1 MRKRNSWIE
10 RRIRVPQA
18 WVHWTQATRWR
29 GFAKLSL
36 YETIVFVI
44 AELRQDDVVAKSQS
58 IAFTLFISVFPAL
71 LVIFTLLPHL
81 PISIGVIDTLEDYI
95 YSVLPGQSSK
105 LAMDLIRDILER
117 PRGGLLSFSFILALY
132 FSSNGIMRLMRA
144 FDKASYRHTFLER
157 SIVETRLIAL
167 ALTAA
172 LSGQLLLSLA
182 LATFGTEVSLYLQE
196 VFGLNV
202 GSRLLISALQYLL
215 IGGFIY
221 VGIAIVFRYGAAT
234 VTRFPFFTPGAF
246 LATGMIL
253 LTSLGFAVYVNNL
266 DSINKLYGSIGTV
279 LIFLIWLQL
288 NILWILIGYE
298 LNAGI
303 AVMRNV
309 KTMDRANAETF
320 T

>member
-1 MRKRNSWIE
+1 MAKPRSWIE
-10 RRIRVPQA
+10 RRVRLPKS
-18 WVHWTQATRWR
+18 WLLWTQVTTFR

-36 YETIVFVI
+36 YDTAIFLIE
-44 AELRQDDVVAKSQS
+44 ELRQDDLIAKSQS
-58 IAFTLFISVFPAL
+58 IAFTLFLSVFPGL
-71 LVIFTLLPHL
+71 LVVFTLLPHL

-95 YSVLPGQSSK
+95 YSVLPGRSSE
-105 LAMDLIRDILER
+105 LAMDLIRDILEN

-132 FSSNGIMRLMRA
+132 FSSNGILRLMHA

-157 SIVETRLIAL
+157 SMIKTRLIAL
-167 ALTAA
+167 SLTAA
-172 LSGQLLLSLA
+172 LSGQLLVSLV
-182 LATFGTEVSLYLQE
+182 LITVGSEVSLYLE
-196 VFGLNV
+196 STFGLRV
-202 GSRLLISALQYLL
+202 GSRFLIIALQYLL

-221 VGIAIVFRYGAAT
+221 VGIAVVFRYGAAT
-234 VTRFPFFTPGAF
+234 VRRFPFFTPGAF
-246 LATGMIL
+246 LATGMIM
-253 LTSLGFAVYVNNL
+253 LTSSGFAIYVNNL

-303 AVMRNV
+303 AVMKNV
-309 KTMDRANAETF
+309 RTMSEVDAKTF